1 MACPTYVAWK
11 RLTERDAGM
20 SYCVQVPYDPA
31 PPACV
36 TMIGVPLNLRSR
48 SLKMERAS
56 RLMGKLSG
64 PIDVDDLARAAWPLA
79 VGKKVAARARPARM
93 VRKRLIVEVE
103 DPIWKK
109 QLFTLSRQI
118 LTNLERHL
126 GQGIVEDLEFRVVP
140 PRRGPQRAEVAQ
152 PALAA
157 LDDADQIADPVMR
170 NMYKLARKKA
180 LA

>member
-1 MACPTYVAWK
+1 
-11 RLTERDAGM
+11 
-20 SYCVQVPYDPA
+20 
-31 PPACV
+31 
-36 TMIGVPLNLRSR
+36 MIGSPST

-56 RLMGKLSG
+56 RFLGKLTG
-64 PIDVDDLARAAWPLA
+64 PIDIDDLARAAWPLA
-79 VGKKVAARARPARM
+79 VGKKVAARTRPARM
-93 VRKRLIVEVE
+93 VRTRLIVEVE
-103 DPIWKK
+103 DLIWKK

-126 GQGIVEDLEFRVVP
+126 GQGIVEGLEFRVMP
-140 PRRGPQRAEVAQ
+140 PRRDAQRAEVAQ

>member
-1 MACPTYVAWK
+1 
-11 RLTERDAGM
+11 
-20 SYCVQVPYDPA
+20 
-31 PPACV
+31 
-36 TMIGVPLNLRSR
+36 
-48 SLKMERAS
+48 MERAS
-56 RLMGKLSG
+56 RFIGKFAAGGG

-79 VGKKVAARARPARM
+79 VGKKVAARTRPARM
-93 VRKRLIVEVE
+93 VRTRLIVEVE

-126 GQGIVEDLEFRVVP
+126 GQGIIEDLEFRVAP
-140 PRRGPQRAEVAQ
+140 ARRDAQRAEVSQ
-152 PALAA
+152 PALGTP
-157 LDDADQIADPVMR
+157 DDADQIADPVMR